1 MSGNEAIRRDRM
13 VRQLSERGIASH
25 RVLRAMNEIPRE
37 RFVEEALSGKAYS
50 DVSLPIGE
58 TQTISQP
65 WIVARMSELL
75 EPDGHGKVLEI
86 GSGSGYQAAVLS
98 QLFELVYSVERSPE
112 LSRRARETVRRLEI
126 ENVHFKIFDGSYG
139 WSEFGPY
146 RAVLV
151 TAAVPEIPAPLI
163 EQLDVGGKLV
173 LPLTEPDGGQ
183 ILTRI
188 VKGPHGVVREHHG
201 PCRFVPLVGRY
212 GVAG

>member
-1 MSGNEAIRRDRM
+1 MTGNEAIRRDRM
-13 VRQLSERGIASH
+13 VRQLSERGIVSR
-25 RVLRAMNEIPRE
+25 RVLKAMNGIPRE

-98 QLFELVYSVERSPE
+98 RLFELVYSVERSPE
-112 LSRRARETVRRLEI
+112 LSRRARETVRGLQI
-126 ENVHFKIFDGSYG
+126 QNVHFKIFDGSYG
-139 WSEFGPY
+139 WSEFAPY

-151 TAAVPEIPAPLI
+151 TAAVPEIPDPLI

-173 LPLTEPDGGQ
+173 LPLTVPGGGQ
-183 ILTRI
+183 ILTRV
-188 VKGPHGVVREHHG
+188 VKRAHGVVREQHD

-212 GVAG
+212 GATS